1 MLNCLLTSRKSG
13 IAGASLAESIATT
26 VNSSGVLAVI
36 AALFIA
42 GCAPTRQPVPDLERA
57 KGDIHERLL
66 EAINRDGFD
75 YQMLT
80 RRERSEH
87 VYVINIKLSLDSLKG
102 RHHSLEKLMT
112 DIGRVCSRRS
122 YAHLPVRIWIG
133 AGDEEDQMYL
143 YAVLATTLK
152 GRENITLIP
161 ATDSRNEV
169 VITVRHPTSGGN

>member
-1 MLNCLLTSRKSG
+1 M
-13 IAGASLAESIATT
+13 T
-26 VNSSGVLAVI
+26 VHNSGVFAVI
-36 AALFIA
+36 TALFIA
-42 GCAPTRQPVPDLERA
+42 SCAPTRQQPPDLEQA

-66 EAINRDGFD
+66 EAINRDGYD

-80 RRERSEH
+80 RREGTEH
-87 VYVINIKLSLDSLKG
+87 VDVINIKLSLDSLKG

-143 YAVLATTLK
+143 YAVLATKVK

-169 VITVRHPTSGGN
+169 VITVRHPAFGGN